1 MLSSLNFC
9 EEDVLEYGFQD
20 SEAVR
25 GDDLSIGLSL
35 SLQEAALGAEKEIK
49 CSCLVVC
56 RNCQG
61 KGYQI
66 SARFSLNPH
75 SEKCNLCGGEKRII
89 KTKILRISVP
99 PGVAS
104 GVRLRVRGEGD
115 AGKNGGDSGNLYIT
129 LSVSDREAIDN
140 LA

>member
-1 MLSSLNFC
+1 M
-9 EEDVLEYGFQD
+9 DFQD
-20 SEAVR
+20 DEAIR
-25 GDDLSIGLSL
+25 GNDLSMGLSL
-35 SLQEAALGAEKEIK
+35 SFQEVALGAEKEVK

-56 RNCQG
+56 GNCQG
-61 KGYQI
+61 KGYQL

-75 SEKCNLCGGEKRII
+75 SEKCDLCGGEKRII
-89 KTKILRISVP
+89 ETKILRISVP

-104 GVRLRVRGEGD
+104 GVRLRVRGQGD
-115 AGKNGGDSGNLYIT
+115 AGKNGGDSGDLYIT